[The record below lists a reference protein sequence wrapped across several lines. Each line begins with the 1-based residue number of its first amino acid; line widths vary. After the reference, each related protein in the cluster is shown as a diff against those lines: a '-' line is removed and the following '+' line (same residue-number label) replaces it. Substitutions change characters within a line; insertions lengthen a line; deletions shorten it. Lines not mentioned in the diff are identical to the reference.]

1 MAAVAEA
8 RAADGARPD
17 LPPAGPPSADLPPA
31 DLLGWTAGRLETW
44 MLEQQGMC
52 ILAAAVACAAVLAPI
67 AQHFAKRFRMPKGEA
82 RLRRRLAQAG
92 CDLIALRVR
101 LVRRDGPGPAP
112 EAVPEPDAPEPD
124 IPELDIPDFG
134 GGLSKP
140 ADRETWKVDPGAGR
154 PTARLIMK
162 APSPGEARVIFDR
175 HRAAAHRTDPARAV
189 WAMLWRLEMEADA
202 PAIHDLAETFG
213 DADELCIDGA
223 AADDL
228 ERLYFAAGAARDIG
242 GRP

>member
-1 MAAVAEA
+1 M
-8 RAADGARPD
+8 
-17 LPPAGPPSADLPPA
+17 
-31 DLLGWTAGRLETW
+31 LGWTAGRLETW
-44 MLEQQGMC
+44 LLEQQGMC
-52 ILAAAVACAAVLAPI
+52 ILAAAVACAAVLAPV
-67 AQHFAKRFRMPKGEA
+67 ARHFAKRFRMPKGEA
-82 RLRRRLAQAG
+82 RLRRRLVQAG

-101 LVRRDGPGPAP
+101 LARRDGPGPAP

-124 IPELDIPDFG
+124 APEPDIPEFGFPELDIPDFG
-134 GGLSKP
+134 GGFSKP

-162 APSPGEARVIFDR
+162 APSLGEARAIFDR

-213 DADELCIDGA
+213 DADELCVDGA

-228 ERLYFAAGAARDIG
+228 ERLYFAAGAARGIG